1 VNDASLQPNGAS
13 NAADNSSTLA
23 DARSMAAPTA
33 EADPHANP
41 HSIVRENPRDD
52 SFESDD
58 RGLHLIGPGG
68 EISRTNHSMLETLGY
83 IFDEVAGHDVAE
95 FLTSAATA
103 AAMMETLRRGQEL
116 HQFPAEV
123 RCRDG
128 SSRFFLIDSSSRLD
142 HGRLV
147 DARLSARDVTDQNR
161 AAEAASLLAAI
172 VDSSHDAIVSKD
184 LTGRITSWNASAER
198 MFGYTAGEAV
208 GRSIR
213 MIIPADRQS
222 EEDEVLRRIHLGERV
237 EHFET
242 VRVRKDGTTINVS
255 LTISPV
261 RNSAGTI
268 VGASKVARDITE
280 QKEAEEAIRRSLAAK
295 DDFLGLV
302 SHELRTPI
310 TTLKGTANVL
320 RRHGDR
326 INEAD
331 RRQALVDIER
341 GADQL
346 LRIVENMLML
356 ARSDSM
362 PPDEFEP
369 LLVSRVVAQL
379 VDEQREQFPG
389 NPIKVTTVG
398 GILPVMAS
406 DGYVRLIVGNL
417 LSNARKYSAPGSA
430 IDITIERTP
439 EYARISVSDRGIGL
453 REDQLEAVFTPFFRA
468 PAATAHAAGVG
479 LGLTVCKRLVEI
491 QGGSIHAERRPGG
504 GTTFSFT
511 LLRAE
516 DPAAGQAGDE
526 CADSQPVTA
535 VS

>member
-1 VNDASLQPNGAS
+1 MNHASHQPNGANGTS
-13 NAADNSSTLA
+13 GEPLSSIDFARAGAIPRTDTNDATHAPAGEQSMEELFENA
-23 DARSMAAPTA
+23 
-33 EADPHANP
+33 
-41 HSIVRENPRDD
+41 SI
-52 SFESDD
+52 
-58 RGLHLIGPGG
+58 GLHLLGPGG
-68 EISRTNHSMLETLGY
+68 EILRANRAELEMFGY
-83 IFDEVAGHDVAE
+83 APEEYVGHNIAE
-95 FLTSAATA
+95 FYTSPSTA
-103 AAMMETLRRGQEL
+103 AAMVETLRRGQEL
-116 HQFPAEV
+116 RQFPAEI
-123 RCRDG
+123 RCHDG
-128 SSRFFLIDSSSRLD
+128 SSRFVLIDSNSRFE
-142 HGRLV
+142 GSQFINSRCFT
-147 DARLSARDVTDQNR
+147 RDVTDQNR
-161 AAEAASLLAAI
+161 VAEAASLLAAI

-198 MFGYTAGEAV
+198 MFGYTAEEAV

-222 EEDEVLRRIHLGERV
+222 EEDEVLRRIHLGQCV

-242 VRVRKDGTTINVS
+242 IRVRKDGSTIHVS

-261 RNSAGTI
+261 RNSEGTI

-326 INEAD
+326 ISEAD
-331 RRQALVDIER
+331 RHQALVDIER

-346 LRIVENMLML
+346 LRIVENMLTL
-356 ARSDSM
+356 ARSESM

-369 LLVSRVVAQL
+369 LLVSRVVQQL
-379 VDEQREQFPG
+379 VEEQREQFPG
-389 NPIKVTTVG
+389 NPIEVKTTG
-398 GILPVMAS
+398 DLIPILAN
-406 DGYVRLIVGNL
+406 DGYLRLIVGNL
-417 LSNARKYSAPGSA
+417 LSNARKYSPPGSA
-430 IDITIERTP
+430 IDVTIERTTQ
-439 EYARISVSDRGIGL
+439 YAQISVGDRGIGL
-453 REDQLEAVFTPFFRA
+453 SGDQLEAVFTPFFRA

-491 QGGSIHAERRPGG
+491 QGGTIRATCRPGG

-511 LLRAE
+511 LPRAE
-516 DPAAGQAGDE
+516 EPGLSALPADDAP
-526 CADSQPVTA
+526 DSQGVASVT
-535 VS
+535 

>member
-1 VNDASLQPNGAS
+1 MTGSPSAL
-13 NAADNSSTLA
+13 T
-23 DARSMAAPTA
+23 
-33 EADPHANP
+33 
-41 HSIVRENPRDD
+41 
-52 SFESDD
+52 
-58 RGLHLIGPGG
+58 LHLAGPAESAPVGVQILAPGG
-68 EISRTNHSMLETLGY
+68 EILQADTAALEMFGY
-83 IFDEVAGHDVAE
+83 AGNEYVRHNISE
-95 FLTSAATA
+95 FIASPATA
-103 AAMMETLRRGQEL
+103 RAMIETLRRGEDL
-116 HQFPAEV
+116 HHFPAEI

-128 SSRFFLIDSSSRLD
+128 SSRFVLIDSTSRFK
-142 HGRLV
+142 GERLIDSRCV
-147 DARLSARDVTDQNR
+147 THDVTEQNR
-161 AAEAASLLAAI
+161 TVEAASLLAAI
-172 VDSSHDAIVSKD
+172 VDSSHDAIISKD

-198 MFGYTAGEAV
+198 MFGYTSAEAV

-213 MIIPADRQS
+213 MIIPADRQA

-242 VRVRKDGTTINVS
+242 VRVRKDGSTINVS

-261 RNSAGTI
+261 RNSYGTI

-346 LRIVENMLML
+346 LRIVENMLTL

-362 PPDEFEP
+362 PPDDFEP
-369 LLVSRVVAQL
+369 LLVARVVNQL
-379 VDEQREQFPG
+379 VEEQREQFPA
-389 NPIKVTTVG
+389 NPIEIQDTG
-398 GILPVMAS
+398 EPLPVIAS
-406 DGYVRLIVGNL
+406 EGYLRLIVGNL
-417 LSNARKYSAPGSA
+417 LSNARKYSRPGSP
-430 IDITIERTP
+430 IEVGISRAP
-439 EYARISVSDRGIGL
+439 QWVRIGVSDRGIGIS
-453 REDQLEAVFTPFFRA
+453 EDQLEAVFSPYFRA

-491 QGGSIHAERRPGG
+491 QGGEIRAERRAGG
-504 GTTFSFT
+504 GTTFAFT
-511 LLRAE
+511 LPA
-516 DPAAGQAGDE
+516 AAGQEDSDE
-526 CADSQPVTA
+526 SASVFA
-535 VS
+535 AS

>member
-1 VNDASLQPNGAS
+1 MKNASHTMNGTQDIQAASADDAAASETAGIHVLGPFGEILQAN
-13 NAADNSSTLA
+13 A
-23 DARSMAAPTA
+23 DALEMFGYT
-33 EADPHANP
+33 
-41 HSIVRENPRDD
+41 
-52 SFESDD
+52 SDQYVD
-58 RGLHLIGPGG
+58 HN
-68 EISRTNHSMLETLGY
+68 IS
-83 IFDEVAGHDVAE
+83 E
-95 FLTSAATA
+95 FLVSPATA
-103 AAMMETLRRGQEL
+103 AAMVETLRRGQDL
-116 HQFPAEV
+116 HQFPAEM

-128 SSRFFLIDSSSRLD
+128 SSRFVLVDSASRFSA
-142 HGRLV
+142 GRLV
-147 DARLSARDVTDQNR
+147 ESRIVTRDVTDQNR
-161 AAEAASLLAAI
+161 AVEAGSLLAAI

-198 MFGYTAGEAV
+198 MFGYTPEEAV

-242 VRVRKDGTTINVS
+242 VRVRKDGSTINVS

-280 QKEAEEAIRRSLAAK
+280 QKQAEEAVRRSMAAK

-320 RRHGDR
+320 RRHSER
-326 INEAD
+326 ITEAD
-331 RRQALVDIER
+331 RQQALVDIER

-346 LRIVENMLML
+346 LRIVENMLTL
-356 ARSDSM
+356 ARSDNM

-369 LLVSRVVAQL
+369 LLVARVVNQL
-379 VDEQREQFPG
+379 VEEQREQFPA
-389 NPIKVTTVG
+389 NPIDIQDTG
-398 GILPVMAS
+398 EPLPVIAS
-406 DGYVRLIVGNL
+406 EGYLRLIVGNL
-417 LSNARKYSAPGSA
+417 LSNARKYSPPGSPIEVA
-430 IDITIERTP
+430 ISRTP
-439 EYARISVSDRGIGL
+439 EWVRIGVSDRGIGIS
-453 REDQLEAVFTPFFRA
+453 EDQLEAVFSPYFRA

-491 QGGSIHAERRPGG
+491 QGGEIRAERRAGG
-504 GTTFSFT
+504 GTCFAFT
-511 LLRAE
+511 LPA
-516 DPAAGQAGDE
+516 AAGQEDADE
-526 CADSQPVTA
+526 SASVA
-535 VS
+535 AAS